1 MSKAGGWLV
10 EMTTP
15 ALDPDG
21 EPPYSRIVIPM
32 RAIEQGVADDYVDA
46 LLWMHLKFLGFS

>member
-1 MSKAGGWLV
+1 
-10 EMTTP
+10 MTTP